1 MNKIGILFFALSTM
15 GIGTLSAQTADSTQT
30 SPWTKE
36 GFAGLKLTQV
46 SLTNWAAGGDNS
58 VAFDLQGT
66 YQINYKKEKHLW
78 TNRLELAYG
87 LNKTGEDGT
96 RKANDKIYL
105 NTNYGYSIAK
115 NWYASAFATFQ
126 TQFSPGYDYSIN
138 KDVSISEFMAPGYLT
153 TGLGFTYD
161 PGKIF
166 TVVLS
171 PASWRGTFVLND
183 RLSDEGAYGVD
194 PGKHLLS
201 AFGANL
207 KGEVKYEFLKNMT
220 VYSRLDLYSD
230 YLHKPLNID
239 VNWEVQ
245 VNMIIN
251 KWFSTT
257 LTTNLMYDD
266 DVKIAQKDGAASTFF
281 GRLIPAVRQLISI
294 PAGLAGMKLGP
305 FLLYTTLGAGIWNTV
320 LAVLGYLIYRFTDLK
335 TTNDVYVMATKYSHE
350 IGYVIIAVV
359 ILVVGFIAYKG
370 LKKKKK

>member
-126 TQFSPGYDYSIN
+126 TQFSPGYDYSVN

-239 VNWEVQ
+239 VN
-245 VNMIIN
+245 
-251 KWFSTT
+251 
-257 LTTNLMYDD
+257 
-266 DVKIAQKDGAASTFF
+266 
-281 GRLIPAVRQLISI
+281 
-294 PAGLAGMKLGP
+294 
-305 FLLYTTLGAGIWNTV
+305 
-320 LAVLGYLIYRFTDLK
+320 
-335 TTNDVYVMATKYSHE
+335 
-350 IGYVIIAVV
+350 
-359 ILVVGFIAYKG
+359 
-370 LKKKKK
+370 

>member
-1 MNKIGILFFALSTM
+1 MWN
-15 GIGTLSAQTADSTQT
+15 
-30 SPWTKE
+30 
-36 GFAGLKLTQV
+36 
-46 SLTNWAAGGDNS
+46 
-58 VAFDLQGT
+58 
-66 YQINYKKEKHLW
+66 
-78 TNRLELAYG
+78 NRIELAYG
-87 LNKTGEDGT
+87 LNKTGDDGT

-105 NTNYGYSIAK
+105 NTNYGYAIAK

-126 TQFSPGYDYSIN
+126 TQFSPGYDYSVN
-138 KDVSISEFMAPGYLT
+138 KDVSISEFMSPGYLT
-153 TGLGFTYD
+153 TCLGFTYD

-201 AFGANL
+201 SFGANL

-266 DVKIAQKDGAASTFF
+266 DVKIAQKDGTKGARVQFKE
-281 GRLIPAVRQLISI
+281 I
-294 PAGLAGMKLGP
+294 LG
-305 FLLYTTLGAGIWNTV
+305 
-320 LAVLGYLIYRFTDLK
+320 
-335 TTNDVYVMATKYSHE
+335 
-350 IGYVIIAVV
+350 
-359 ILVVGFIAYKG
+359 VGVQFNF
-370 LKKKKK
+370 

>member
-1 MNKIGILFFALSTM
+1 M
-15 GIGTLSAQTADSTQT
+15 GKYRYREVKNYIHN
-30 SPWTKE
+30 E
-36 GFAGLKLTQV
+36 LKLTKEDIKEIMVPIVKEEVKRIFQNTYGNDVDIERWVRCMV
-46 SLTNWAAGGDNS
+46 SNEIQRHGDYSMIRNLCREIIKEEIADRLS
-58 VAFDLQGT
+58 IDISLK
-66 YQINYKKEKHLW
+66 KKEKHLW

-266 DVKIAQKDGAASTFF
+266 DVKIAQKDGTKGSRVQFKE
-281 GRLIPAVRQLISI
+281 I
-294 PAGLAGMKLGP
+294 LG
-305 FLLYTTLGAGIWNTV
+305 
-320 LAVLGYLIYRFTDLK
+320 
-335 TTNDVYVMATKYSHE
+335 
-350 IGYVIIAVV
+350 
-359 ILVVGFIAYKG
+359 VGVQFNF
-370 LKKKKK
+370 